1 MLPAPL
7 RSLSLV
13 LLTSWPPHTTSSVTE
28 VSITMPDNETVA
40 QMKFTVNNN
49 EADPE
54 RVGKA
59 SKVLTNPAVMEQI
72 MTAIGKAIE
81 VEDKKEAQIINN
93 SIQNAFVKITRS
105 SLNETQSPDVQQ
117 PQNITNTTSLR

>member
-13 LLTSWPPHTTSSVTE
+13 LLTSWPPHTASSVTE
-28 VSITMPDNETVA
+28 VSITMPDNETVV

-54 RVGKA
+54 RVGVRDIFYYINL
-59 SKVLTNPAVMEQI
+59 STNCIPRAESV
-72 MTAIGKAIE
+72 
-81 VEDKKEAQIINN
+81 
-93 SIQNAFVKITRS
+93 
-105 SLNETQSPDVQQ
+105 
-117 PQNITNTTSLR
+117 